1 MQQFIDRR
9 QNPKDRSLGNRQRF
23 IRRAREQIKEV
34 VNRSISDRK
43 IEDIGSGDDLSIPS
57 KGIGEPRLH
66 NSRKGGWRERVL
78 PGNKEFVTGD
88 RVAKPPSG
96 GKGAGKEGGDQGE
109 GEDDFR
115 FTLSREEFLDLFF
128 EDLELPDLVKI
139 NLKEITA
146 FKLRRSGFARTG
158 NPSNLDVMRTM
169 RNSLGRRIALN
180 RPDPAMVLAKEAEVL
195 ALEEATDDDEILRCR
210 LDGLV
215 EELDVLTR
223 RQKVVAYIDPVDV
236 RFRQRVPEPAP
247 NTKAVMF
254 CLMDVSGSMG
264 EREKDL
270 AKRFF
275 VLLHLFLKRR
285 YERIDVVFIR
295 HTHEAQE
302 VDEETFFYSRQSGGT
317 VVSTA
322 LDKMME
328 VVRERYPTDT
338 WNIYAA
344 QASDGENFSG
354 DSENCLSLLR
364 DEVMPV
370 CQYYAYVEILD
381 EREFELFGNPEAG
394 AALWRSYKEMAADRE
409 NFAMKRI
416 ARPADIYPVFREL
429 FSRQPEG
436 ERRG

>member
-1 MQQFIDRR
+1 MAMHHFIDRR
-9 QNPKDRSLGNRQRF
+9 QNPSDRSLGNRQRF
-23 IRRAREQIKEV
+23 IRRAKAQIKKALDKSL
-34 VNRSISDRK
+34 RDRK
-43 IEDIGSGDDLSIPS
+43 LGDVSNGEDLSIPT
-57 KGIGEPRLH
+57 KGIAEPRLRPSA
-66 NSRKGGWRERVL
+66 NEGRRGQVL

-88 RVAKPPSG
+88 QVKKPPKG
-96 GKGAGKEGGDQGE
+96 GEGAGKDGADDGE
-109 GEDDFR
+109 GEDEFQ
-115 FTLSREEFLDLFF
+115 FTLSRDEFLELFF
-128 EDLELPDLVKI
+128 EDLELPDLIKTD
-139 NLKEITA
+139 LKESSTVTYQRA
-146 FKLRRSGFARTG
+146 GFARDG
-158 NPSNLDVMRTM
+158 NPANLDVMRTM

-180 RPDPAMVLAKEAEVL
+180 RPDKKAVAALEDEITALEDNTEPDFEDRGRLEALYEELEVL
-195 ALEEATDDDEILRCR
+195 RQ
-210 LDGLV
+210 
-215 EELDVLTR
+215 
-223 RQKVVAYIDPVDV
+223 RQKVVGYIDPVDV
-236 RFRQRVPEPAP
+236 RYRQRQPVPKP

-285 YERIDVVFIR
+285 YEHIDVVFIR

-322 LDKMME
+322 LTKMME
-328 VVRERYPTDT
+328 VVHDRYPTDA

-354 DSENCLSLLR
+354 DSKTCSTLLA
-364 DEVMPV
+364 EQVIPV

-394 AALWRSYKEMAADRE
+394 AALWRSYREVAAE
-409 NFAMKRI
+409 KKNFAMKRVTK
-416 ARPADIYPVFREL
+416 PGDIYPVFREL
-429 FSRQPEG
+429 FLPQNVG
-436 ERRG
+436 A